1 MDHIVVSRFTSAWMF
16 LGIFIIAT
24 SKKSSPFF
32 ENGPNDNLSILGV
45 SINTYPKYIGLLF
58 YTVVNTCIRSAVHN
72 IVSPWVLL
80 NVQDKTKPWQ
90 KNSYE
95 ISTNLTIY
103 IWFDWFVNMNVL
115 LSQIDIA
122 IIDLLT
128 ETAMCLIIT
137 QRFKIQR
144 ILVAECE
151 ATQSA
156 SNSQNV
162 VVDCVQV
169 RGRT

>member
-1 MDHIVVSRFTSAWMF
+1 MAKKQRKEMTDHVIVSRFTSGWMF

-24 SKKSSPFF
+24 SNKTSSFF

-45 SINTYPKYIGLLF
+45 SINTYPKYIGLLL

-122 IIDLLT
+122 LIDLFT
-128 ETAMCLIIT
+128 EIAMSLIIT
-137 QRFKIQR
+137 QRFKVLR
-144 ILVAECE
+144 DNLL
-151 ATQSA
+151 
-156 SNSQNV
+156 
-162 VVDCVQV
+162 
-169 RGRT
+169 G